1 MEHNNIDDLSSIED
15 STEINELIEELSRLG
30 TKDRKLKE
38 LAAEYSSREHISD
51 FQNKKQALYTASNFA
66 RIMRQILKK

>member
-38 LAAEYSSREHISD
+38 LAAEYSVESISAT
-51 FQNKKQALYTASNFA
+51 F
-66 RIMRQILKK
+66 RIRDKHYIQLVIL